1 MMHKGEFI
9 AEGSCEEL
17 KSRYNTNSLRDIF
30 INLAS
35 ERGDLNED

>member
-1 MMHKGEFI
+1 MRTKMVKAIFKKEMI
-9 AEGSCEEL
+9 DI
-17 KSRYNTNSLRDIF
+17 LRDIF